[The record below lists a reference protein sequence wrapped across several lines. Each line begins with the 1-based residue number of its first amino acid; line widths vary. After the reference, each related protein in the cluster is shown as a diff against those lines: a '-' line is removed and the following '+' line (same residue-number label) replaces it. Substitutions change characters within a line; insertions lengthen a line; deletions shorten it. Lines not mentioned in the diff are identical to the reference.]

1 VPALVARLAQHIK
14 LGYGANMHLAIDAP
28 ALVITLNDQI
38 SRLTIYPR
46 RSESHLET
54 LIRLN
59 AVGIAASELLIHN
72 TDPTWIWL
80 GDLDTAKTVA
90 ANVLEHLRE
99 LPELDALFSQCHDSS
114 PATA

>member
-1 VPALVARLAQHIK
+1 
-14 LGYGANMHLAIDAP
+14 MHLAIDAP

-90 ANVLEHLRE
+90 ANVLEHLRASF
-99 LPELDALFSQCHDSS
+99 PSS
-114 PATA
+114 TPCSRSAMTQAKRRLE

>member
-1 VPALVARLAQHIK
+1 
-14 LGYGANMHLAIDAP
+14 MHLAIEAP
-28 ALVITLNDQI
+28 ALIVTLNDQI

-54 LIRLN
+54 LIKLT
-59 AVGIAASELLIHN
+59 AVGIAASEMLIHN
-72 TDPTWIWL
+72 TDPAWIWM
-80 GDLDTAKTVA
+80 GDFDTAKTVA
-90 ANVLEHLRE
+90 THVLEHLRE